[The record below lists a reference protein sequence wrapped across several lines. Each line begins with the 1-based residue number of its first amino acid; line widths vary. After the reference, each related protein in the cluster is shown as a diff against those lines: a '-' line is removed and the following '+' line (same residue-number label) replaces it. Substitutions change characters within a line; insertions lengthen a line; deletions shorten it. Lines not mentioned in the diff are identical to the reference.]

1 MSNSIFGSPAFLL
14 FKDTQNFQIGLLVV
28 EDGPPK
34 VCKFKPS
41 NGQKCRKMQK
51 SIEIYQLFAAVTR
64 WLIDPIRMKA
74 AYLQVLRLYFTM

>member
-34 VCKFKPS
+34 VCRLMGKKQVDGQVDGQFVKTPTKCIGPTPD
-41 NGQKCRKMQK
+41 NG
-51 SIEIYQLFAAVTR
+51 
-64 WLIDPIRMKA
+64 
-74 AYLQVLRLYFTM
+74 